1 MFGRQS
7 SLFLTARKASCHH
20 TLRWMPL
27 FKCTLASSRR
37 CAANNLFIYSSRP
50 WYSRLVAASWS
61 WKCNSALNE
70 NGLRDALRILLSMW
84 EGPRRPCG
92 FATAGSSCYKMW
104 AGLNGFDPRTDLVF
118 GGVRNGMGCMTL
130 VTVISE
136 YTQVPVTLRFK
147 CLCISEVVS
156 SGGGTTV
163 VTCNLRTY

>member
-1 MFGRQS
+1 MSCNCIVKLKVQFCTQRKWFEGCTQNL
-7 SLFLTARKASCHH
+7 LF
-20 TLRWMPL
+20 
-27 FKCTLASSRR
+27 
-37 CAANNLFIYSSRP
+37 
-50 WYSRLVAASWS
+50 
-61 WKCNSALNE
+61 
-70 NGLRDALRILLSMW
+70 MW

-92 FATAGSSCYKMW
+92 FAAAGSSCYKMW

-118 GGVRNGMGCMTL
+118 GGVRNGMGCMNL